1 MLTLMEADAMEKRK
15 DEKSWD
21 DFWTT
26 GKVTDYLS
34 YKNIRNEETV
44 SDTKNNNG
52 GRSEGWDNHLW

>member
-1 MLTLMEADAMEKRK
+1 MEKRK

-21 DFWTT
+21 DFWST